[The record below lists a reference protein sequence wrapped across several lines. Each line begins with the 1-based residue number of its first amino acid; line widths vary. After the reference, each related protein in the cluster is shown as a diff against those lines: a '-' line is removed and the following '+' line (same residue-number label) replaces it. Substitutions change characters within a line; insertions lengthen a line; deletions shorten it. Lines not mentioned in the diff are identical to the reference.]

1 MLAQDSSALSEGYYT
16 DLAAAFVLGRLPG
29 MDGEMEPAAVIA
41 AGQAAG
47 LRLHRFKRNAE
58 LPRVR
63 ASLGVLKSLAPES
76 LLDVGTGR
84 GTFLWPLL
92 EALPALPVTAV
103 DTDPIRAR
111 DLGAVRAG
119 GIDRLW
125 AVRADVRHLPFPDC
139 AFDVVTVLEVLE
151 HLHDAERAASEVV
164 RVARRAVV
172 ASVPSHEDNNP
183 GHVHVLDRKRLAA
196 TFQSAGAPRVSFTAV
211 RGHTLVIAGL
221 GR

>member
-1 MLAQDSSALSEGYYT
+1 MLGQDSQALSAAYYT
-16 DLAAAFVLGRLPG
+16 NFAAAFVRGRLSG
-29 MDGEMEPAAVIA
+29 MDGEMEPEAAVA

-47 LRLHRFKRNAE
+47 LRLFRFKRNAQ

-63 ASLGVLKSLAPES
+63 ASLGVLKSLAPGS
-76 LLDVGTGR
+76 LLDIGSGR

-92 EALPALPVTAV
+92 EAFPSLPVTAI
-103 DTDPIRAR
+103 DTDAIRAR

-119 GIDRLW
+119 GLDRLW
-125 AVRADVRHLPFPDC
+125 AVRADVRSLPFPDG

-151 HLHDAERAASEVV
+151 HLHDAERAVVEVT

-172 ASVPSHEDNNP
+172 ASVPSHEDDNP
-183 GHVHVLDRKRLAA
+183 GHVHVLDRERLAA
-196 TFQSAGAPRVSFTAV
+196 AFRYAGARRVSFSAV
-211 RGHTLVIAGL
+211 RGHTLVVTGL

>member
-1 MLAQDSSALSEGYYT
+1 
-16 DLAAAFVLGRLPG
+16 
-29 MDGEMEPAAVIA
+29 MDGEMGPEAVIA

-47 LRLHRFKRNAE
+47 LRLYRFKRNAE

-63 ASLGVLKSLAPES
+63 ASLGVLKSLSPES

-92 EALPALPVTAV
+92 EALPSLPVTAI

-111 DLGAVRAG
+111 DLGAVHAG
-119 GIDRLW
+119 GIGRFR
-125 AVRADVRHLPFPDC
+125 AVRADVRQLPFRED

-151 HLHDAERAASEVV
+151 HLHDPERAAAEVV

-172 ASVPSHEDNNP
+172 ASVPSREDDNP
-183 GHVHVLDRKRLAA
+183 GHVHVLDRERLAVA
-196 TFQSAGAPRVSFTAV
+196 FRSAGARRVSSTAV
-211 RGHTLVIAGL
+211 RGHVLVVAGL